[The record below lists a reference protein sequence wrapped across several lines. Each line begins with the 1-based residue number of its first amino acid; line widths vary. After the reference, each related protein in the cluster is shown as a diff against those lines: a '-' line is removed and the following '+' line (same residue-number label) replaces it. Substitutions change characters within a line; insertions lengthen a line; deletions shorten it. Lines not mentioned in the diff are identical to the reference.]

1 MLICLPT
8 GVQFLRDCPVEPHLP
23 VYMVVGGSFG
33 SIKILWMIW
42 RQIRS
47 RRYERLDLTRPVD
60 EGSLTP
66 SAGSRLVS
74 AALSFFLMSWFA
86 LGNFWILHI
95 AWPDSQPTLY
105 DPNSWCHKT
114 LYIFA
119 ITHLCV
125 LYSVL
130 AVIVTL
136 ALSLMCCH
144 LLACPLIIRFK

>member
-1 MLICLPT
+1 M
-8 GVQFLRDCPVEPHLP
+8 QFLRDCPAEPHVP
-23 VYMVVGGSFG
+23 VYMLVGGSFG
-33 SIKILWMIW
+33 TIKMLWMIW

-47 RRYERLDLTRPVD
+47 MRYERLDLTTPVSSMD
-60 EGSLTP
+60 EGSITP

-74 AALSFFLMSWFA
+74 AALSFFLAAWFA

-95 AWPDSQPTLY
+95 AWPDYEPALY

-114 LYIFA
+114 LYVFA
-119 ITHLCV
+119 IVHLIV
-125 LYSVL
+125 VYSVL
-130 AVIVTL
+130 AVLLVV